1 MKNLLMLPALA
12 LAAFGTAISAHS
24 EPSSLALG
32 GTTTTALTATPID
45 DLGIRPPTPSM
56 QPVCVPHFC
65 CYYGEN
71 GDWWGCSKQV

>member
-1 MKNLLMLPALA
+1 MKNHLMLPALA
-12 LAAFGTAISAHS
+12 LAAIGTAISAQA

-32 GTTTTALTATPID
+32 GTTTTALTAAPID
-45 DLGIRPPTPSM
+45 DLGIRPTTPSM
-56 QPVCVPHFC
+56 RPVCVPHFC